1 MYDDDVKQRLQN
13 YSRRL
18 FMQRAGVLAGMTALG
33 GGTWLLNPKGA
44 WAADPIKVGIA
55 TDLTGPISW
64 GGIPNSQVAKM
75 VVEVRPGCWGDG
87 HRTMRRPWHLLRE
100 SAPRV
105 SPSGSRIPFCFAG
118 PSRGAQR
125 SRTPCP

>member
-18 FMQRAGVLAGMTALG
+18 FLQRAGVLAGMTALG

-64 GGIPNSQVAKM
+64 GGIPNSQVDRKS
-75 VVEVRPGCWGDG
+75 VV
-87 HRTMRRPWHLLRE
+87 
-100 SAPRV
+100 
-105 SPSGSRIPFCFAG
+105 
-118 PSRGAQR
+118 
-125 SRTPCP
+125 